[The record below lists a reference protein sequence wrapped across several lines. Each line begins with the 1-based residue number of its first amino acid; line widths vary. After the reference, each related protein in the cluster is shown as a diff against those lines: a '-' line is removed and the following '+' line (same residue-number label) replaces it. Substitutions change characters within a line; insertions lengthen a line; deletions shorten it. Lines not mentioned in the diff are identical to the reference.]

1 MQLERILLLWVY
13 GKVQLDSQRPVLTS
27 PSLRLEGKGEIACP
41 FWRKHHIFSAF
52 YPVHFLPSQPVPL
65 ASLNLITHWAPS
77 WQWGS
82 FQEPFKRV
90 PGEYSW
96 LRHLVPC
103 EVSRNHTLWSLMEC
117 GSDPWVSG
125 SLSPAACDLPPCWG
139 LGCEGAAGL
148 GKLSQ
153 REPWFT
159 NCPDLTE
166 ATALLLIEH
175 AAFPFYK
182 NMKTA
187 ALRKMPG
194 DFLSLGHVHHQAKIK
209 SEVRSSL
216 SLFLTKFSI
225 WMWTWSLSLD
235 LP

>member
-1 MQLERILLLWVY
+1 MSPLRMT
-13 GKVQLDSQRPVLTS
+13 GKCTCLS
-27 PSLRLEGKGEIACP
+27 
-41 FWRKHHIFSAF
+41 
-52 YPVHFLPSQPVPL
+52 
-65 ASLNLITHWAPS
+65 
-77 WQWGS
+77 
-82 FQEPFKRV
+82 
-90 PGEYSW
+90 
-96 LRHLVPC
+96 HLVTW
-103 EVSRNHTLWSLMEC
+103 EVSGSHALECLPDHKATQCGLWFLGPWCPAHFTPMHVTCLLSEAWV
-117 GSDPWVSG
+117 WVSG
-125 SLSPAACDLPPCWG
+125 A
-139 LGCEGAAGL
+139 

-182 NMKTA
+182 NMKIT

-209 SEVRSSL
+209 SEVRPFL
-216 SLFLTKFSI
+216 HLFLTKFSI

-235 LP
+235 PPNSITDICQASRLEFQSCGWGYLGSGGPKGS